1 MTDRALGASQA
12 RCCKAGRSEFSDDG
26 GPAPT
31 LEPVWTPLAVAVA
44 ALSLVLSGWAG
55 WRTLRNRPV
64 ILRQLLF
71 AGVIEA
77 LLLVEVVVAVVRSV
91 LTRATWVSDHFRAG

>member
-1 MTDRALGASQA
+1 MTGGQPLPLSPCGP
-12 RCCKAGRSEFSDDG
+12 RSPS
-26 GPAPT
+26 PSP
-31 LEPVWTPLAVAVA
+31 